1 MFGKRKKE
9 KEDMRTTLKIK
20 GMMCPHCE
28 ARVKKCLEELSGVK
42 EAIVDHKKGTAVV
55 VLETEVATEL
65 LKKAVE
71 DQGYTVT
78 GSL

>member
-9 KEDMRTTLKIK
+9 KEAMEITLKIK

-28 ARVKKCLEELSGVK
+28 ARVKACLEGLTGVK
-42 EAIVDHKKGTAVV
+42 EAKVSHKKGTAVV
-55 VLETEVATEL
+55 ILETEVATEL
-65 LKKAVE
+65 LKKTVE

-78 GSL
+78 GSF